1 MVCAGPDR
9 NHNLNSNTIMEP
21 PAKRLKADR
30 PPRED
35 PHDEANDD
43 ELCLPPGEFEARQDP
58 LYELD
63 KSRAKAVFKLK
74 SRFESIFDKYERD
87 FDGEG
92 DEVNLHTGEVIIN
105 NGHLQ
110 SLEDEQ
116 DKEDL
121 SADEEEE
128 ERILQGKNPPSA
140 STTFNSGQSTPYNAA
155 SQLQNNWAHPLVPNA
170 DLPSFSGLSIT
181 PAQHY
186 GMAHPFAAF
195 APAPVDP
202 MWQTPELQM
211 DGHQGHLG
219 LFGNAYNGQ
228 MNPFQGFGYGGGIGR
243 TLNRRVPR
251 RIATAKEL
259 AVRNR
264 EDAFLGEELA
274 EDEENDDSQYH
285 GDDGDGEGGLLGVAK
300 ENGRPEQRS
309 PESTEKD
316 SQKRDSVPSATISK
330 VHYPKSDSIKKGR
343 PTTVDAVQSGSH
355 TSPGV
360 SDKIRVEDA
369 TSTKSPE
376 FQVQRQKQSAVPRNE
391 VVQSTGKTDNPHIP
405 EQSSS
410 FVIELQSAPGGVIP
424 QKQLVAKKIRKEEPL
439 QEGEDTAVGSQS
451 RRSGRPRAKPE
462 FYGDVSW
469 LKTRRPKPDL
479 EAILDSDLNED
490 HDMRPEETGDEQDV
504 EMAMADAPNDPD
516 FLAEETASENLEDLQ
531 PGDIGNKAFIE
542 AAESIFLSRSNHVT
556 ESPEWTREPTP
567 NRFPELHPQEMLD
580 SEQAKPTQQAESFSR
595 NQIDPSYDFS
605 DDEDIFQ
612 DLKSSKL
619 SGEVEGGIRKSLET
633 EGEGLGLP
641 NGATGHAIIPEAEQS
656 SNTPTNLDEEV
667 SAVESPS
674 TTTTVE
680 PPELSRKPSLSE
692 TNIGEATKPVL
703 EEAGDEKNAQA
714 ASPENLVDRTAI
726 AAGEEA
732 SRKASP
738 EEHEPGSSRPM
749 GSSELRGHVSS
760 ASSGSELSPSLS
772 RAKSKP
778 RRTRADPAASPRT
791 PTKKAK
797 TKRTLDNERGE
808 PRTKQQTATSSTT
821 NRLTASA
828 KKHAL
833 ASLIP
838 DNSDDEDEIS
848 ILAHTPTSSR
858 HADAPSSSSPLG
870 SNTAEPFTPS
880 HRARNKRSS
889 LKESAAVRQSGSRHH
904 AAPATDARRRSKV
917 SHREATAATR
927 TTAFSSPLLQR
938 VLKTPRTA
946 RRYQNPSSMEEEGLV
961 RTPGGT
967 MRRCGIDGFVCDRD
981 FCLTCCI

>member
-1 MVCAGPDR
+1 MIPTTKPMTMSYAC
-9 NHNLNSNTIMEP
+9 
-21 PAKRLKADR
+21 
-30 PPRED
+30 PR
-35 PHDEANDD
+35 
-43 ELCLPPGEFEARQDP
+43 GEFEARQDP

-128 ERILQGKNPPSA
+128 ERILQGKNPPST
-140 STTFNSGQSTPYNAA
+140 STSFNSGQSTSYNAA
-155 SQLQNNWAHPLVPNA
+155 SPLQNNWAHPPMPNA

-186 GMAHPFAAF
+186 GMLHPFAAF

-211 DGHQGHLG
+211 SGHQGHFG

-228 MNPFQGFGYGGGIGR
+228 MNPFQGFGYGGSIGR
-243 TLNRRVPR
+243 TLNRRAPR

-264 EDAFLGEELA
+264 QDAFLGEELA
-274 EDEENDDSQYH
+274 EDEGNGGFQSH
-285 GDDGDGEGGLLGVAK
+285 GDEGEDEGEGEGEGESALPGVAK
-300 ENGRPEQRS
+300 EHGRPEQRS
-309 PESTEKD
+309 SEPTKQG
-316 SQKRDSVPSATISK
+316 SQKRDSVPSATTSK
-330 VHYPKSDSIKKGR
+330 THFPRSDSIIKKGR

-360 SDKIRVEDA
+360 SDKIWVGDV
-369 TSTKSPE
+369 TSTKSPDCQAQHKE
-376 FQVQRQKQSAVPRNE
+376 HSVAPTNE
-391 VVQSTGKTDNPHIP
+391 VVQSAGKTDNPHIP

-424 QKQLVAKKIRKEEPL
+424 PKQLVAKRIRKEEESL
-439 QEGEDTAVGSQS
+439 QEVSDTAEGSQS

-479 EAILDSDLNED
+479 EAILDPNPNED
-490 HDMRPEETGDEQDV
+490 DDMRPEATGDELDV
-504 EMAMADAPNDPD
+504 ETAMLDAPNDTE
-516 FLAEETASENLEDLQ
+516 FLAEETAWENPEDLQ

-556 ESPEWTREPTP
+556 ESPEWAREPTP
-567 NRFPELHPQEMLD
+567 NRLSELQPEETVGSERAHPI
-580 SEQAKPTQQAESFSR
+580 QQAESFSR

-605 DDEDIFQ
+605 DDNDMFQ
-612 DLKSSKL
+612 DPESPKL
-619 SGEVEGGIRKSLET
+619 PGEVEPGIRKSPET
-633 EGEGLGLP
+633 ESEGLDLS
-641 NGATGHAIIPEAEQS
+641 NGATGHAIIPEAEGS

-667 SAVESPS
+667 SAVESLS
-674 TTTTVE
+674 TATTVE
-680 PPELSRKPSLSE
+680 TTELSRKPSLSE
-692 TNIGEATKPVL
+692 INIGEATHVVL
-703 EEAGDEKNAQA
+703 EEAGEEKNARA
-714 ASPENLVDRTAI
+714 ASPEILVDRTAI
-726 AAGEEA
+726 AAGELA

-738 EEHEPGSSRPM
+738 EEHEHDSSGPT
-749 GSSELRGHVSS
+749 GSSEPRERVSS
-760 ASSGSELSPSLS
+760 PPLGSELSPSLS
-772 RAKSKP
+772 RAKAKP
-778 RRTRADPAASPRT
+778 KRPQPDSAASPRT

-808 PRTKQQTATSSTT
+808 QSTKQQTATSSAT

-858 HADAPSSSSPLG
+858 HADAAPPSSSPLG
-870 SNTAEPFTPS
+870 SNAVEPFTPS
-880 HRARNKRSS
+880 SHRARSNRRRSLGGGS
-889 LKESAAVRQSGSRHH
+889 AAAVRQSGSRH
-904 AAPATDARRRSKV
+904 APATDAARRRSKAG
-917 SHREATAATR
+917 HRAAAAAATAATR
-927 TTAFSSPLLQR
+927 TTAVSSPLLQR

-946 RRYQNPSSMEEEGLV
+946 RRYHNPSCMEEEGLV

-967 MRRCGIDGFVCDRD
+967 MRRCGVDGFVCDRD
-981 FCLTCCI
+981 FCLTCCK